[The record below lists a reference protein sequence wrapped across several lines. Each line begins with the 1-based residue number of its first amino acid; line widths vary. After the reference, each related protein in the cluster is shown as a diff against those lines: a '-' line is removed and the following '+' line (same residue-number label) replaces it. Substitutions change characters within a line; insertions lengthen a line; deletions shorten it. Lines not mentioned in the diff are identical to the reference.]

1 MECFA
6 PNQLYIVATKLMTNR
21 NQAKQPIDLNQANSV
36 IVYESMNRSIDH
48 LLINDRPYACIQVA
62 SKEI

>member
-36 IVYESMNRSIDH
+36 IVYESIDRSPF
-48 LLINDRPYACIQVA
+48 N
-62 SKEI
+62 